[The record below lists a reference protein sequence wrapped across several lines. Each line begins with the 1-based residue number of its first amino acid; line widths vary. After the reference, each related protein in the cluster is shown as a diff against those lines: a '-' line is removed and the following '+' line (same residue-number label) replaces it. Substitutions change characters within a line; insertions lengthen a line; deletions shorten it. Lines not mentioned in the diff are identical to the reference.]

1 MSIPRPIIY
10 LHIFRIVI
18 SKCQNTHRLS
28 FIFPAPKIT
37 AMIRQIEQMKRDRM
51 RNGIKTTTSR
61 SPSPNR
67 TNKPTS
73 NKKINSESFEVVA
86 LQISPD
92 LGERILM
99 SSERSVLDEIFPET
113 NQAIL
118 DARSGVAWNQF
129 EGRQVIRFPLNGYCK
144 LNSIQVITRLLNSGF
159 SLEASTGYS
168 SGVENQQFSEYLL
181 VRKNNI

>member
-1 MSIPRPIIY
+1 
-10 LHIFRIVI
+10 
-18 SKCQNTHRLS
+18 
-28 FIFPAPKIT
+28 
-37 AMIRQIEQMKRDRM
+37 MIRQIEQMKRDRM
-51 RNGIKTTTSR
+51 RNGVKISTSR

-67 TNKPTS
+67 TKPTT
-73 NKKINSESFEVVA
+73 NKKINSDSYEVVA

-99 SSERSVLDEIFPET
+99 SSERNVLDEIFPET